1 MLLRLVLDTNV
12 WLDWLV
18 FNDAGLAPVQ
28 SLVNDGKAEIIID
41 ADCDAELV
49 RVLDYPL
56 QKWTLDAAAQA
67 ACIQRF
73 RSIARL
79 VSTPSVA
86 ALPQC
91 RDPDDQKFL
100 VLAAGTNA
108 WCLLTKDRALLK
120 LAKARYRLPFHI
132 VTPANFPV
140 LQSVEFNS

>member
-1 MLLRLVLDTNV
+1 MPLRLVLDTNV

-18 FNDAGLAPVQ
+18 FSDAGLTLVQ

-49 RVLDYPL
+49 RVLNYPL

-67 ACIQRF
+67 ACIRRF

-79 VSTPSVA
+79 VSATPVSG
-86 ALPQC
+86 LPQC

-100 VLAAGTNA
+100 ILAAGTEA
-108 WCLLTKDRALLK
+108 RYLLTKDRALLK

-132 VTPANFPV
+132 VTPEGFRA
-140 LQSVEFNS
+140 LQSVEFKT